1 MKYVWLLILILGLS
15 YTWGLGGAE
24 RDERLAM
31 MSDRQFELA
40 DLITQSIQEKRPE
53 VTGVNFSQLFTEIIR
68 PDKEL
73 IAHYRYEITSK
84 DNEETSTEVIEG
96 SSKLTSENGSDW
108 IVVSSNVK
116 QPVIGF
122 QRGETVTRE
131 QQKYWL
137 RSTAH

>member
-1 MKYVWLLILILGLS
+1 MKYLWLLILILGLS

-24 RDERLAM
+24 RDERIAVM
-31 MSDRQFELA
+31 TDRQFELA

-53 VTGVNFSQLFTEIIR
+53 VTGVNFSQLFTEVIR

-84 DNEETSTEVIEG
+84 QNDETSTEVIEG
-96 SSKLTSENGSDW
+96 SSKLTSEDGTEWS
-108 IVVSSNVK
+108 VVSSDIK

-122 QRGETVTRE
+122 QKGETVSRE
-131 QQKYWL
+131 QKQ
-137 RSTAH
+137 

>member
-24 RDERLAM
+24 RDEKLAM

-40 DLITQSIQEKRPE
+40 ELITQSIQEKRPE
-53 VTGVNFSQLFTEIIR
+53 VTGVNFSQLFTEVIR
-68 PDKEL
+68 ADREL

-84 DNEETSTEVIEG
+84 QNEEVTTEVVEG
-96 SSKLTSENGSDW
+96 SSKLMSENGADW
-108 IVVSSNVK
+108 NVVSSSVK
-116 QPVIGF
+116 QPAIGF

-131 QQKYWL
+131 QKQ
-137 RSTAH
+137 